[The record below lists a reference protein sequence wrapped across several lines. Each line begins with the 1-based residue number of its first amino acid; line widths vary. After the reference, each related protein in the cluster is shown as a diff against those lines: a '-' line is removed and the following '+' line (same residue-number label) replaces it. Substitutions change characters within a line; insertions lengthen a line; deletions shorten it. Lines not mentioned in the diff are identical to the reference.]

1 MGGVGGSLALAARLV
16 LAAALLWA
24 ASAKVRAGRA
34 LPAQVRAFGVPRVL
48 SLPVAVLL
56 PVAEAGV
63 GVALVV
69 CARSS
74 WPGWV
79 AAGLLGG
86 FTALVLVTL
95 PRGVPCPCFGAPGS
109 SAAPTGA
116 RTVVRNIV
124 LLALAVL
131 ATGSIDGARAPAVAV
146 LAAALALPAVASVA
160 AAEGGRRPGE

>member
-1 MGGVGGSLALAARLV
+1 MGGLGGSLALAARLV
-16 LAAALLWA
+16 LAVALLWA
-24 ASAKVRAGRA
+24 ASAKVKAGSA

-48 SLPVAVLL
+48 ARPVAVLL

-79 AAGLLGG
+79 AVGLLGA
-86 FTALVLVTL
+86 FTVLVLATL

-109 SAAPTGA
+109 SGVPTGA

-124 LLALAVL
+124 LLAIAVL
-131 ATGSIDGARAPAVAV
+131 ATGDVDGARAPTVVV
-146 LAAALALPAVASVA
+146 LVAALAFPVVTAIVR
-160 AAEGGRRPGE
+160 AEGGHG